1 MGSHEEIIIDILS
14 RLSVKSLLRFKCV
27 SKSWNTL
34 ISEPYFIKKHLNT
47 HAKNQN
53 SQKLLITQVPHG
65 KYCNGFNLYSSSLSS
80 SKLVED
86 IRRLDYPSS
95 CKPIDGRVYC
105 CCDGLFFIGF
115 WIYWNDEEVEPS
127 ILLLWNPSTRES
139 IMLPSHVEIPP
150 QEEYV
155 YGLGYDAT
163 SDDYKILRIDT
174 HDKVPDEILALKSG
188 SWRQIEETSDRMSS
202 TKISDRELCLAFL
215 HGAFHW
221 LGHCPRDSVVSFNI
235 SDEMYGE
242 IPLPGIL
249 SSPGLVEVDA
259 YALGPVQIGVSV
271 LGGKLSLYHKHGNFD
286 IWVLKDYGVKESW
299 TKWFTIPSY
308 EVVRKKVIIPIYRF
322 SDDEVLLSYF
332 CLDGMVY
339 RMHNVSLE
347 SSNRIWP
354 LDCNHDIH
362 ASSIQDGFVY
372 TESLISPRSLKLM

>member
-1 MGSHEEIIIDILS
+1 MGSHEEIIIGILS
-14 RLSVKSLLRFKCV
+14 RQSVKSLLRFKCV

-65 KYCNGFNLYSSSLSS
+65 KYSNGFNLYSSSLSSS

-95 CKPIDGRVYC
+95 RKPIDGRVYC

-139 IMLPSHVEIPP
+139 IILPSHVEIPP

-163 SDDYKILRIDT
+163 SDDYKILRIHT

-188 SWRQIEETSDRMSS
+188 SWRQIEETSDRMSF
-202 TKISDRELCLAFL
+202 TKIPDRELCLAFL

-221 LGHCPRDSVVSFNI
+221 IGHFPRDSVVSFNI
-235 SDEMYGE
+235 SNEMYGE

-249 SSPGLVEVDA
+249 SSPRLVEVGR
-259 YALGPVQIGVSV
+259 LIEMGVSV
-271 LGGKLSLYHKHGNFD
+271 LGGKLSLYHKHENFD

-299 TKWFTIPSY
+299 TKWFTIPISY
-308 EVVRKKVIIPIYRF
+308 KIVRDYVIIPIYRF

-332 CLDGMVY
+332 CWDGMKV
-339 RMHNVSLE
+339 
-347 SSNRIWP
+347 
-354 LDCNHDIH
+354 
-362 ASSIQDGFVY
+362 
-372 TESLISPRSLKLM
+372 